1 MSSAPTAKKLAAG
14 QRRTLRAMRERLLM
28 MADEWEEL
36 DEFNR
41 TRLTEIADLCEEVAI
56 EQIGDD
62 EVKKITTKMGD
73 LA

>member
-1 MSSAPTAKKLAAG
+1 
-14 QRRTLRAMRERLLM
+14 M